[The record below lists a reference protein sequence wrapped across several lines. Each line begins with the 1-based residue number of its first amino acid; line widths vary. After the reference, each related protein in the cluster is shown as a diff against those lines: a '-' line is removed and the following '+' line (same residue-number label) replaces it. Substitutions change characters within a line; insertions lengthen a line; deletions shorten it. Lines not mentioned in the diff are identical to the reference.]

1 MIVELGVV
9 LPWLGQAALSGMKK
23 VLEGTASKVDAKPEL
38 LSRLA
43 KVEIWE
49 IWEMVVVSTSG
60 MANELLTN

>member
-43 KVEIWE
+43 KVEI
-49 IWEMVVVSTSG
+49 
-60 MANELLTN
+60 